1 MRGIIAVIGTILLL
15 VLTLALVIGVS
26 LGIGWVLTLFLPV
39 SLFEGA
45 LLGMFAAAITG
56 RLWSN
61 LWRSSVPFQ
70 KVAEKKEEEEEEWKE
85 GEWEEEIDEVPES
98 QFWHTSEERTWENW
112 FRYTLANAIYEEL
125 LEAPHWIEALEEGQ
139 QHALV
144 IRLADA
150 ALEGLKA
157 QAYTGKR
164 LRVSRGMLR
173 QEMTKRGD
181 QTYPDGLLNLA
192 VRGINMES
200 EHLEEDLREVARG
213 RLWDELAE
221 VY

>member
-1 MRGIIAVIGTILLL
+1 MRDFIAVTGAILLITT
-15 VLTLALVIGVS
+15 TLALVIGLA

-45 LLGMFAAAITG
+45 LLGMIAAFITG
-56 RLWSN
+56 RLCYS
-61 LWRSSVPFQ
+61 LWRSSTRFQ
-70 KVAEKKEEEEEEWKE
+70 RVEAKEEEEEE
-85 GEWEEEIDEVPES
+85 EEEADGVSKS
-98 QFWHTSEERTWENW
+98 QFWRTSEERTWENW
-112 FRYTLANAIYEEL
+112 FRYTLANVIYDDLSES
-125 LEAPHWIEALEEGQ
+125 PHWLESLSEEQ
-139 QHALV
+139 EQALV

-164 LRVSRGMLR
+164 MRVSRGILR

-192 VRGINMES
+192 VRAVNMEL
-200 EHLEEDLREVARG
+200 EYLEEDLREVARG

-221 VY
+221 VS

>member
-1 MRGIIAVIGTILLL
+1 MRDFIAVIGTILL
-15 VLTLALVIGVS
+15 VTTTLALVIGVS

-45 LLGMFAAAITG
+45 LLGMIAAAITG
-56 RLWSN
+56 RLWYS
-61 LWRSSVPFQ
+61 LWRSSTRFQ
-70 KVAEKKEEEEEEWKE
+70 KAEIKEEEEEWKE
-85 GEWEEEIDEVPES
+85 GEWEEEIDEMPES
-98 QFWHTSEERTWENW
+98 QFWRTREERTWENW

-125 LEAPHWIEALEEGQ
+125 LEAPHWLEALEEGQ
-139 QHALV
+139 QHALA

-164 LRVSRGMLR
+164 LKVSRGMLR
-173 QEMTKRGD
+173 QKMARRGD

-192 VRGINMES
+192 VRAINMES
-200 EHLEEDLREVARG
+200 EYLEEDLREVARG

-221 VY
+221 V